1 MQVTVTWVR
10 EAVSTCD
17 FRQLADAWL
26 FLASVDPPA
35 EAWRRSSISPTR
47 RPTSWKLCVLDALL
61 LDCNFTM
68 RPGAGGAGKLVDML
82 SSLSSTVLYA
92 RVYVLLNVGTSF
104 KYAALQHV
112 HSQGNGRKDV
122 AEKWLDDTSFE
133 GHPPTA
139 SQSAGRL
146 QAEVGIRCGEG
157 CCCIRQKARSP
168 SERRSGA
175 AQEASQDSAHS
186 TQTE

>member
-68 RPGAGGAGKLVDML
+68 RPGAGGAGKLVDMP

-92 RVYVLLNVGTSF
+92 RVYVLLNVGPALLCARAPGPSSTGQ
-104 KYAALQHV
+104 AALEVIDGEH
-112 HSQGNGRKDV
+112 
-122 AEKWLDDTSFE
+122 ATS
-133 GHPPTA
+133 
-139 SQSAGRL
+139 
-146 QAEVGIRCGEG
+146 
-157 CCCIRQKARSP
+157 
-168 SERRSGA
+168 
-175 AQEASQDSAHS
+175 
-186 TQTE
+186 